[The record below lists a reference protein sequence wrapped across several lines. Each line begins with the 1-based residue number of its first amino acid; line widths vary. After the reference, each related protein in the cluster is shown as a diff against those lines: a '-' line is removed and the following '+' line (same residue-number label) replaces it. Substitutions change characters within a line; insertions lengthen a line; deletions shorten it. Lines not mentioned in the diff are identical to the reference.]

1 MRRPPAAGRGEPD
14 TRPRSRDR
22 HSGSPARGIG
32 SGHARAVQARGQRAT
47 RVPRLV
53 EARQNGA
60 RCYAGPRTGGLAG
73 RLRTI
78 HGEAILLHASDIA
91 LAPPGIAK
99 GWHDAGDFSLY
110 SASTNSALFWLL
122 SAIADFSPREDDT
135 GIPKSGNSVPDLLDA
150 TRSYE
155 SISRSSGLRG
165 P

>member
-1 MRRPPAAGRGEPD
+1 M
-14 TRPRSRDR
+14 
-22 HSGSPARGIG
+22 
-32 SGHARAVQARGQRAT
+32 
-47 RVPRLV
+47 

-60 RCYAGPRTGGLAG
+60 RCYAVRTTGGLAG

-78 HGEAILLHASDIA
+78 HGEAILLHASCVA

-110 SASTNSALFWLL
+110 SASTTSALFWLL

-135 GIPKSGNSVPDLLDA
+135 GILESGNGVPDLLDA
-150 TRSYE
+150 TRWDE